1 MNTYKALK
9 YLEEK
14 FGIEAYN
21 EICRV
26 IHAQQEK
33 IRTLTKQRDNWKV
46 RYNQL
51 KEKQKNDKK

>member
-21 EICRV
+21 EICKV
-26 IHAQQEK
+26 IYAQQEK
-33 IRTLTKQRDNWKV
+33 IRTLTKQRDKWKTDF
-46 RYNQL
+46 YLL

>member
-21 EICRV
+21 EICNV
-26 IHAQQEK
+26 IYAQQEK
-33 IRTLTKQRDNWKV
+33 IRDLTKQRDNWKIK
-46 RYNQL
+46 YNKL
-51 KEKQKNDKK
+51 KEFVK

>member
-14 FGIEAYN
+14 FGIEVYN

-26 IHAQQEK
+26 IYDQQEK
-33 IRTLTKQRDNWKV
+33 IKGLTKQRDNWKV

-51 KEKQKNDKK
+51 KEKQKNGKK

>member
-21 EICRV
+21 EICNV
-26 IHAQQEK
+26 IYAQQEK
-33 IRTLTKQRDNWKV
+33 IRTLTKQRDNWKIK
-46 RYNQL
+46 YDKL
-51 KEKQKNDKK
+51 KEFIK

>member
-21 EICRV
+21 EICNV
-26 IHAQQEK
+26 IYAQQEK
-33 IRTLTKQRDNWKV
+33 IRSLTKQRDNWKIK
-46 RYNQL
+46 YDKL
-51 KEKQKNDKK
+51 KEFVRCPRF

>member
-21 EICRV
+21 EICNV
-26 IHAQQEK
+26 IYAQQEK
-33 IRTLTKQRDNWKV
+33 IRVLTKQRDNWKIK
-46 RYNQL
+46 YNKL
-51 KEKQKNDKK
+51 KEETKNDKK

>member
-21 EICRV
+21 EICNV
-26 IHAQQEK
+26 IYAQQEK
-33 IRTLTKQRDNWKV
+33 IRVLTKQKDNWKSK
-46 RYNQL
+46 YDKL
-51 KEKQKNDKK
+51 KEKQKNGKK

>member
-21 EICRV
+21 EICKV
-26 IHAQQEK
+26 IYAQQEK
-33 IRTLTKQRDNWKV
+33 IRTLTKQRDDWKSK
-46 RYNQL
+46 YDKL
-51 KEKQKNDKK
+51 KEFTK